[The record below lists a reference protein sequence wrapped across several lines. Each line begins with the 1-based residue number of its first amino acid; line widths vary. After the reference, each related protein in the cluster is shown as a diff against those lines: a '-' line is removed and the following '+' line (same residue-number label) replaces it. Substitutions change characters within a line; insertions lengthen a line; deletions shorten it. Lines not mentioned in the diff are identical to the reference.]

1 MMKVF
6 VANQNLLFFSE
17 RKSTNINKDQKNEIK
32 TYLKKQTLKSPLH
45 SLLHLVSSGMKGP
58 LKN

>member
-32 TYLKKQTLKSPLH
+32 TH
-45 SLLHLVSSGMKGP
+45 
-58 LKN
+58 LKNKL